1 MPIPPRSA
9 LSAIATIL
17 CANAALAQWTDNP
30 AANSF
35 IASGA
40 ADQVLPKIGAAADG
54 SCWVG
59 WFENDGSGY
68 KVKVQLLDPSG
79 APTFPGGLVVS
90 DEPQQSFLTDWD
102 LMCDSTGAVALVF
115 SDIRDGNLE
124 VQAYRVLPDGTF
136 AWGANGVQL
145 SDSVD
150 FNPSPR
156 ITETSDGQFVAVWG
170 RSPNG
175 AVPGDIRMQRLTDD
189 GQVLL
194 GAGGMAV
201 VGPTGTEKPGF
212 CDVVP
217 SVGGSVIVSWLRNTA
232 SFASPRHLH
241 AMRYDVAG
249 SNMWT
254 NPAIVFDLGSLP
266 IGYYPRTIADGSG
279 GAVLAWHASIANEF
293 NAYAQR
299 ITSAGAEVFP
309 HNGVSASANAGEFEM
324 SPDVAY
330 QQSEDV
336 VWLVYH
342 TRNTNQ
348 NRWGASTQRFDGAGA
363 RLLGATGAVIR
374 PLDTFED
381 RSPEVAYAQ
390 GSGEIVAAWFDFP
403 TGSVTDGRVVAVRI
417 AEDGSFV
424 WAVPPSDPSE
434 PGFVP
439 VSTTLSGRDDLVVA
453 LDNCGRT
460 LMAWQDNRNGTA
472 DIAAQNV
479 NRNGTLGEDCPM
491 DINGDGMVTFSDLNT
506 LLGNYGQSAA
516 PGALPGDADCDG
528 TIGFPDLNLLLGTYG
543 QGC

>member
-1 MPIPPRSA
+1 MPIQFRTA
-9 LSAIATIL
+9 LPVVAAIL
-17 CANAALAQWTDNP
+17 CANTALSQWTDNP
-30 AANSF
+30 AANTF
-35 IASGA
+35 VASGA
-40 ADQVLPKIGAAADG
+40 ADQVLPKIGAAPDG
-54 SCWVG
+54 STWIG
-59 WFENDGSGY
+59 WFDNDGSGY

-90 DEPQQSFLTDWD
+90 DQPQQSFLTDWD

-136 AWGANGVQL
+136 AWGPNGVQL

-175 AVPGDIRMQRLTDD
+175 AVPGDIRMQRLTAD
-189 GQVLL
+189 GQTLL

-232 SFASPRHLH
+232 SFASPRHLY

-266 IGYYPRTIADGSG
+266 IGYYPKIIPDGSG
-279 GAVLAWHASIANEF
+279 GAVLAWHASIGDF

-299 ITSAGAEVFP
+299 ITSDGLEVFP
-309 HNGVSASANAGEFEM
+309 HNGASASANAGEFEM

-330 QQSEDV
+330 DQADDV
-336 VWLVYH
+336 VWIVYH
-342 TRNTNQ
+342 TRNVNQ
-348 NRWGASTQRFDGAGA
+348 NRWGTSTQRFDSAGA

-403 TGSVTDGRVVAVRI
+403 TGSVLDSRVVAVRI

-424 WAVPPSDPSE
+424 WAVPPSDPAE
-434 PGFVP
+434 PGFVAA
-439 VSTTLSGRDDLVVA
+439 STTLSSRDDLVVA
-453 LDNCGRT
+453 LDDCGRV
-460 LMAWQDNRNGTA
+460 LMAWQDNRNGSA

-491 DINGDGMVTFSDLNT
+491 DINGDGTVTFADLNT

-528 TIGFPDLNLLLGTYG
+528 TIGFPDLNLLLGEYG

>member
-1 MPIPPRSA
+1 MPIPFRTA
-9 LSAIATIL
+9 LPVVAAIL
-17 CANAALAQWTDNP
+17 CANTGLAQWTDNP
-30 AANSF
+30 AANTF
-35 IASGA
+35 VASGA

-54 SCWVG
+54 SSWIG
-59 WFENDGSGY
+59 WFDNDGSGY

-90 DEPQQSFLTDWD
+90 DQPQQSFLTDWD

-136 AWGANGVQL
+136 AWGPNGVQL

-175 AVPGDIRMQRLTDD
+175 AVPGDIRMQRLTAD
-189 GQVLL
+189 GQTLL

-232 SFASPRHLH
+232 SFASPRHLY

-266 IGYYPRTIADGSG
+266 IGYYPRTISDGSG
-279 GAVLAWHASIANEF
+279 GAVLAWHASIGDF

-299 ITSAGAEVFP
+299 ITSDGVEVFP
-309 HNGVSASANAGEFEM
+309 HNGASASANAGEFEM

-330 QQSEDV
+330 DHADDV
-336 VWLVYH
+336 VWIVYH

-348 NRWGASTQRFDGAGA
+348 NRWGTSTQRFDSVGA

-403 TGSVTDGRVVAVRI
+403 TGSVVDSRVVAVRI

-424 WAVPPSDPSE
+424 WAVPPSDPAE
-434 PGFVP
+434 PGFVAA
-439 VSTTLSGRDDLVVA
+439 STTLSSRDDLVVA
-453 LDNCGRT
+453 LDNCGRV

-472 DIAAQNV
+472 DIAAQNI

-491 DINGDGMVTFSDLNT
+491 DINGDGMVTFADLNT

-528 TIGFPDLNLLLGTYG
+528 TIGFPDLNLLLGEYG
-543 QGC
+543 MGC

>member
-1 MPIPPRSA
+1 MPIPFRTVLPVVA
-9 LSAIATIL
+9 AIA
-17 CANAALAQWTDNP
+17 CASGAIAQWTDNP
-30 AANSF
+30 AANTF
-35 IASGA
+35 VASGA

-54 SCWVG
+54 STWIG
-59 WFENDGSGY
+59 WFDNDGSGY
-68 KVKVQLLDPSG
+68 KVKVQLLDASG
-79 APTFPGGLVVS
+79 APTFPGGLLVS
-90 DEPQQSFLTDWD
+90 DQPQQSFLTDWD

-136 AWGANGVQL
+136 AWGDNGLQL

-175 AVPGDIRMQRLTDD
+175 AVPGDIRMQRLTAD
-189 GQVLL
+189 GQRLL
-194 GAGGMAV
+194 GVGGMAV

-212 CDVVP
+212 CDVAP

-232 SFASPRHLH
+232 SFASPRHLY

-266 IGYYPRTIADGSG
+266 IGYYPRTIPDGSG
-279 GAVLAWHASIANEF
+279 GAVLAWHASIGNEF

-299 ITSAGAEVFP
+299 ITSDGAEVFP
-309 HNGVSASANAGEFEM
+309 HNGASASANAGEFEM

-330 QQSEDV
+330 DQADDV
-336 VWLVYH
+336 VWIVYH

-348 NRWGASTQRFDGAGA
+348 NRWGMSTQRFDGAGA

-403 TGSVTDGRVVAVRI
+403 TGSVTDGRVVSVRI

-424 WAVPPSDPSE
+424 WAVPPSDPAE

-439 VSTTLSGRDDLVVA
+439 ANTTLSSKDDLVVT
-453 LDNCGRT
+453 LDNCGRV
-460 LMAWQDNRNGTA
+460 LMAWQDNRSGTA

-491 DINGDGMVTFSDLNT
+491 DINGDGMVTFADLNT

-516 PGALPGDADCDG
+516 TGALPGDADCDG
-528 TIGFPDLNLLLGTYG
+528 TIGFPDLNLLLGEYG
-543 QGC
+543 MGC